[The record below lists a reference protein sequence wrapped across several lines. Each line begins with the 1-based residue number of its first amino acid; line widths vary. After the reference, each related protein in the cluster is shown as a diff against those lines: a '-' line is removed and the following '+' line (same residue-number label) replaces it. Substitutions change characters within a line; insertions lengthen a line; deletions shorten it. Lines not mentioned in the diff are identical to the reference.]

1 MAELHA
7 VSIINE
13 LHAFSQGIIYDKA
26 TKMDRNCPSD
36 ISETNMVKISTLKAS
51 LGNAAND
58 IQFQCCLLR
67 KKIKLV
73 VLCELMAWHLI

>member
-13 LHAFSQGIIYDKA
+13 LHAFSQGIIYDEA

-36 ISETNMVKISTLKAS
+36 KSETNMVKNLTLKAS

-58 IQFQCCLLR
+58 IQFHCCLLR
-67 KKIKLV
+67 SKVRLEF
-73 VLCELMAWHLI
+73 L

>member
-7 VSIINE
+7 VSMINE

-36 ISETNMVKISTLKAS
+36 ISETNMVKNLILKAPF
-51 LGNAAND
+51 GNGAND
-58 IQFQCCLLR
+58 IQFH
-67 KKIKLV
+67 ISV
-73 VLCELMAWHLI
+73 AFWI